1 MGVAGGGAILYE
13 MLALANYWNSV
24 LQKKYF
30 FSFHTHVSLSLF
42 QHLGYLDL
50 YLLSIHSA
58 QRRKKV
64 YSLDQS
70 GQPVVWNVIHSE
82 CLSLINSMT
91 TRLSN
96 KKLTNGI
103 AGPGLAAAA
112 AAGNGGSIIGGG
124 SDGGFP
130 PMMSQLSEQMSQHQS
145 ECTGSVYFGNLH
157 YWEKGG
163 CIHVHVTI
171 KSILIVFSFTLFGR
185 PLPSSLPQGLVQ
197 PPCWLLLS
205 PWGNE
210 EDCK

>member
-1 MGVAGGGAILYE
+1 M
-13 MLALANYWNSV
+13 
-24 LQKKYF
+24 
-30 FSFHTHVSLSLF
+30 
-42 QHLGYLDL
+42 GYLDL

-82 CLSLINSMT
+82 CLSLVNSMT

-103 AGPGLAAAA
+103 AGPGLA

-145 ECTGSVYFGNLH
+145 ECTGYVYFGNFH
-157 YWEKGG
+157 YWEKRG
-163 CIHVHVTI
+163 CTHVI
-171 KSILIVFSFTLFGR
+171 IRSILIVFSFTLFVR

-197 PPCWLLLS
+197 PPCWLLFS